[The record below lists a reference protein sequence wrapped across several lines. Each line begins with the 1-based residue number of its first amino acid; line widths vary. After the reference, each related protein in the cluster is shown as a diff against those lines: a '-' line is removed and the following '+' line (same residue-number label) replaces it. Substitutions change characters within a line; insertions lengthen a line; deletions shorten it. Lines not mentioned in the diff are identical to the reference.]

1 MKKKLVVFL
10 LVVALLVTAG
20 VFAVQ
25 AETQPEA
32 EVCPHCQKPMD
43 SITWS
48 SWSFTG
54 GEITGGHYYLARE
67 YYSQTAKITI
77 PEGVDVCLDL
87 RDKMYYANDIHPFD
101 ISGSLTV
108 MDSQGN
114 GRFTTTGKSGYS
126 GGFAKILS
134 TGTLNILGG
143 TIQRLD
149 KEDVTIYTGGLIY
162 ITGGTMKMSGGMLAG
177 GIVKANDTYSAQGG
191 NIFMKGGSFEFTGG
205 VITGGM
211 AFTDTSK
218 KAQGGNIFMSA
229 NATVTIDGGK
239 LTDGYSDQDGG
250 NIFLNGSGL
259 TMESGAITGGHAVR
273 HGGNIAHIDDTASEN
288 SVSLLGGSVS
298 GGVAGGVLT
307 DHDNGTFARGSGGGG
322 NYYSYSTNGSLTVSN
337 CTIDGD
343 MKFDGI
349 KDVTLS
355 GETKIGLGKANGI
368 NVLSGTIMDVS
379 GLTGDAEIY
388 VCAASVFTQPIPEA
402 DAERIAKYFKGAI
415 RTSVELTGE
424 FTLEGT
430 QGETGYCPHCKE
442 SVQWY
447 TAFNPTSGQL
457 HRYLTANSYNAENH
471 ASVSADIV
479 LDLNGYTVYRGIKR
493 IMLFENAPNMTVMDS
508 FGGGKLEGVGTDSST
523 NKFGGIIDLLVG
535 GTFTMYS
542 GTMRMVPG
550 DSASAVLG
558 GSLIYSRNAGASV
571 TIHGGVLS
579 GGELAD
585 SGAYGG
591 GNIYMVAGNQLTID
605 GGIIKDGKAG
615 TFNGGNIYSAGTTN
629 ISGGFIVG
637 GTATDGGNLYAT
649 GKVDI
654 SGGTIFGGVA
664 TDNTAT
670 TGTTE
675 GRGGNMY
682 ATDATTVSGG
692 TVTGGKAHNGG
703 NAYITGSI
711 GISESGL
718 ISAGIATNNGGNVY
732 VYNTGATNITGGTVA
747 AGKATNGGN
756 LYIYASG
763 KTHSISGGLVTGGI
777 AADNTATTT
786 KDEGKGGNLYLTS
799 GTAITVSDKAVISR
813 GIANFGG
820 GNVWIT
826 GGSSSV
832 GSLTLTGAKILG
844 GRTSS
849 SSRDGGSIYADGGTV
864 NINSGEL
871 SGGYAN
877 RRGGNIYMSN
887 GYSKLNISGGTITG
901 GYAYKFGGNI
911 CHNSGTT
918 KITGGIVSNG
928 SAARGGN
935 LYLGFASTS
944 SMTIDGV
951 ACPQIIG
958 GSAKCEGGNIYH
970 EAMGSQPGAE
980 HPNDSATPWLAIGNC
995 VIAEGKAA
1003 TFGQDIF
1010 VNKNARLRVLEGFN
1024 GTTSVYYYGRSFEN
1038 GMLDATC
1045 DTAAGDFA
1053 GQLIIENIEGN
1064 PFALNKNGLLAV
1076 ADAAYVKDG
1085 VFNWFVDNA
1094 ALMENYDP
1102 EADYILAGSGELAL
1116 NGGTYTVDLAGKT
1129 VNITGSGA
1137 VYGMD
1142 SANDTYETYGSA
1154 TFGEEITLAESR
1166 TQLGEKNYFALS
1178 NGNTY
1183 TFHRAGIDIT
1193 SVSLRPSN
1201 AGLYYS
1207 AQWQCDE
1214 MLAKEIDAFGVVVSL
1229 AGVPDD
1235 DFAQKKSNRYTRQTK
1250 FNSGVTGNGVLV
1262 TDILHADETNM
1273 NSVYAK
1279 QPVYAAAYI
1288 TVAGKNYVGA
1298 SHSHSLHDILKL
1310 LDDEIYEYHAHAKT
1324 LQNFMDQ
1331 WDDRGLT
1338 GSDWDFNYQV
1348 PAAIATLQEQYAGT
1362 TAYHGELHDHANTG
1376 GTSDGNYTLTEW
1388 LTGMQQLDMDFATIV
1403 DHKQYL
1409 HMELPEWDSKYFIG
1423 GSEAMAM
1430 PSDLAAATQTKMH
1443 FNMIF
1448 HDPMDLKA
1456 AVEEYDALYP
1466 DTGFRHYTDETTG
1479 EWHFTYLQYFSA
1491 SNSGTG
1497 AIVNC
1502 EPTKEQMAQLVE
1514 IVRKHNG
1521 LFVHVHP
1528 KSSDYI
1534 KSTDPLDYWYADYTG
1549 LEVYYTVWSDRN
1561 STATKNNYKLW
1572 TDLLKLG
1579 KKVWATAGNDEHAM
1593 PSDKALTTIYSTVQ
1607 DAQEFVERAA
1617 VGNFTAGAA
1626 GVRMV
1631 VGDQVMGYETDFT
1644 GKELAFSVG
1653 DFHSSVYDPTHTY
1666 EAVLIADEEVV
1677 GRWEISCEET
1687 FYYTTAADASVDYY
1701 RVEVYDLTTGEMLAL
1716 GNPIWNTAN

>member
-1 MKKKLVVFL
+1 MKKKLFAFL
-10 LVVALLVTAG
+10 LVVALLVTAS

-25 AETQPEA
+25 AETQSQA
-32 EVCPHCQKPMD
+32 DLCPHCQKPMD

-67 YYSQTAKITI
+67 YYGQTAMITI

-87 RDKMYYANDIHPFD
+87 RDKMYFATGIHPFD
-101 ISGSLTV
+101 IYGTLSI

-114 GRFTTTGKSGYS
+114 GQFVTTGKNGNS
-126 GGFAKILS
+126 GGFAKIKS

-143 TIQRLD
+143 TIRRLD
-149 KEDVTIYTGGLIY
+149 KEGITIYAGGLIY
-162 ITGGTMKMSGGMLAG
+162 VEGGTMKMSGGTLAG
-177 GIVKANDTYSAQGG
+177 GISKADSSYNAQGG
-191 NIFMKGGSFEFTGG
+191 NVFMKGGTFEFTGG

-211 AFTDTSK
+211 ALSETGK

-229 NATVTIDGGK
+229 DATVTIDGGK
-239 LTDGYSDQDGG
+239 LLDGYSDQDGG
-250 NIFLNGSGL
+250 NIFLVSSSL
-259 TMESGAITGGHAVR
+259 TMRNGTITGGHAVR
-273 HGGNIAHIDDTASEN
+273 HGGNIAHIDDTTSEN

-298 GGVAGGVLT
+298 GGVAGGVLK
-307 DHDNGTFARGSGGGG
+307 DHNNGTFARGSGGGG
-322 NYYSYSTNGSLTVSN
+322 NYYSYSTNGSLTISN
-337 CTIDGD
+337 CTVDGD
-343 MKFDGI
+343 IKFDAI
-349 KDVTLS
+349 KNVTLS
-355 GETKIGLGKANGI
+355 GATKIGLGKANGI
-368 NVLSGTIMDVS
+368 NVLGGTIMDVS

-388 VCAASVFTQPIPEA
+388 VCAMDVFTKPIPEA
-402 DAERIAKYFKGAI
+402 DVERIAKYFKGAI
-415 RTSVELTGE
+415 RTAVELTGD
-424 FTLEGT
+424 FTLKGT
-430 QGETGYCPHCKE
+430 QGDKGFCPHCKE
-442 SVQWY
+442 SVTWY
-447 TAFNPTSGQL
+447 TAFNPTSGQV
-457 HRYLTANSYNAENH
+457 HRYLTSNSYNAENH

-479 LDLNGYTVYRGIKR
+479 LDLNGYTVYRGTKR
-493 IMLFENAPNMTVMDS
+493 IMLYSNTPNMTVMDS

-523 NKFGGIIDLLVG
+523 NKYGGIIDIVNG

-558 GSLIYSRNAGASV
+558 GGLIYSRNANTSV

-579 GGELAD
+579 GGELAS
-585 SGAYGG
+585 SGAKGG
-591 GNIYMVAGNQLTID
+591 GNIYMMYAGNQLTID
-605 GGIIKDGKAG
+605 GGIIKGGKAG
-615 TFNGGNIYSAGTTN
+615 TFNGGNIYSVGTTD
-629 ISGGFIVG
+629 ISGGFIIG

-670 TGTTE
+670 TDTTE

-682 ATDATTVSGG
+682 ASGATTVSGG

-711 GISESGL
+711 GVSENGL
-718 ISAGIATNNGGNVY
+718 ISAGIATNNGGNIY
-732 VYNTGATNITGGTVA
+732 ITGSTNITGGTVA
-747 AGKATNGGN
+747 AGMATNGGN

-763 KTHSISGGLVTGGI
+763 KTHGISGGLITGGI
-777 AADNTATTT
+777 AVDKATTTT

-799 GTAITVSDKAVISR
+799 GTAVTVSDQAVISR

-864 NINSGEL
+864 NVNSGEL

-887 GYSKLNISGGTITG
+887 GYSKLNIAGGTITG

-911 CHNSGTT
+911 CHNSGVT
-918 KITGGIVSNG
+918 KITGGTVSNG

-935 LYLGFASTS
+935 LYLGFASNS
-944 SMTIDGV
+944 SMTIDGD

-980 HPNDSATPWLAIGNC
+980 YPNNSATPWLAIGNC

-1003 TFGQDIF
+1003 TFGQNIF
-1010 VNKNARLRVLEGFN
+1010 VNKHARLHVLVSFN
-1024 GTTSVYYYGRSFEN
+1024 GTTSAYYFGRSFED

-1045 DTAAGDFA
+1045 DTAAGDFT
-1053 GQLIIENIEGN
+1053 GKLLIENIEGN
-1064 PFALNKNGLLAV
+1064 PFAVNKGGLLAI
-1076 ADAAYVKDG
+1076 ADAAYVKNG

-1094 ALMENYDP
+1094 ALMAAYDT

-1116 NGGTYTVDLAGKT
+1116 KGGTYTIDIAGKT

-1137 VYGMD
+1137 VYGVD
-1142 SANDTYETYGSA
+1142 TANDTYETCGSA
-1154 TFGEEITLAESR
+1154 TFGDEITLAGFR
-1166 TQLGEKNYFALS
+1166 TQLGDKSYFALS
-1178 NGNTY
+1178 DDNIY

-1207 AQWQCDE
+1207 ALWQCDD
-1214 MLAKEIDAFGVVVSL
+1214 MLAKEIDAFGVAVSL
-1229 AGVPDD
+1229 AGAPGD
-1235 DFAQKKSNRYTRQTK
+1235 DFAQEGRSLYTYQTG
-1250 FNSGVTGNGVLV
+1250 FTSGTTGNGVLV
-1262 TDILHADETNM
+1262 TDILQAEETNM
-1273 NSVYAK
+1273 NSEYA
-1279 QPVYAAAYI
+1279 QYPIYAAAYI
-1288 TVAGKNYVGA
+1288 TVDGKNYVGVPR
-1298 SHSHSLHDILKL
+1298 SHSLHDILQL
-1310 LDDEIYEYHAHAKT
+1310 LSDNIYEYHAHANT
-1324 LQNFMDQ
+1324 LQNFMDK

-1338 GSDWDFNYQV
+1338 GSDWEFDYQV
-1348 PAAIATLQEQYAGT
+1348 PAAVIALQKQYAGT
-1362 TAYHGELHDHANTG
+1362 TAYYGELHDHAKTG

-1409 HMELPEWDSKYFIG
+1409 HMELPEWDNKYFIG

-1430 PSDLAAATQTKMH
+1430 PNDLAAATQTKMH

-1466 DTGFRHYTDETTG
+1466 ETGFRHYTDETTG

-1491 SNSGTG
+1491 TSSGTG

-1549 LEVYYTVWSDRN
+1549 LEVYYTVWSNRN

-1593 PSDKALTTIYSTVQ
+1593 PSNKALTTIYSTVQ
-1607 DAQEFVERAA
+1607 DAQAFVERAA

-1666 EAVLIADEEVV
+1666 EAVLIADEEVI
-1677 GRWEISCEET
+1677 GRWELSCEKT
-1687 FYYTTAADASVDYY
+1687 FYYTAEADASVDYY

-1716 GNPIWNTAN
+1716 GNPIWNTAK